1 MKAALTR
8 RSFVVAATS
17 ATALVAGSGV
27 PVMAQ
32 AKSFAAPLALI
43 DARIAKT
50 SPDRGILLGDLVRQ
64 WQNGLRERVA
74 ASGAVALVRWD
85 MALMLRQLGREARL
99 SIKVAPRAG
108 GVFGVDISA
117 RCAPQPSLS
126 TSEDA
131 SCSEK

>member
-1 MKAALTR
+1 MTGSLTR
-8 RSFVVAATS
+8 RSFVMAATS
-17 ATALVAGSGV
+17 ATALAAGSGM

-32 AKSFAAPLALI
+32 AKSYGAPLALL
-43 DARIAKT
+43 DARLAKA
-50 SPDRGILLGDLVRQ
+50 SPDGGILLGDLVRQ

-99 SIKVAPRAG
+99 SIKVAPRAD
-108 GVFGVDISA
+108 GVFGVELSA
-117 RCAPQPSLS
+117 RCVPQPSIS
-126 TSEDA
+126 KPEDA